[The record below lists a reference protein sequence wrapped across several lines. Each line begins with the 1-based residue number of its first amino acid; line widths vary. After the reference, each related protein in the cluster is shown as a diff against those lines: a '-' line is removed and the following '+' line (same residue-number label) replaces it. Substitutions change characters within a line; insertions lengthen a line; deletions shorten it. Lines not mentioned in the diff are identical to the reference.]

1 MSVFD
6 RILILSLFCVCPFL
20 WYPYNILL
28 CTAPHTFRFN
38 DCSEPLAPAR
48 GVGIASHD
56 HFFLH
61 TNRTTPN
68 IASNPRSPPP
78 TKSQVRTRRTDHT
91 FKNHFLFHM
100 NHTTP
105 NMTVIKQMAQSSE
118 AFKGLARGAN
128 RVVYRYR

>member
-1 MSVFD
+1 MSVFV
-6 RILILSLFCVCPFL
+6 RIPIFSLFCVCPFF
-20 WYPYNILL
+20 WYPYNILP
-28 CTAPHTFRFN
+28 CTAPHTFSFN
-38 DCSEPLAPAR
+38 DCSEPLAPPR
-48 GVGIASHD
+48 GVGNTFHD

-68 IASNPRSPPP
+68 VPSNPRSPPG
-78 TKSQVRTRRTDHT
+78 TESQVCARRTDHT

-100 NHTTP
+100 NHTTL

-118 AFKGLARGAN
+118 AFKGLASGAN